1 MKCSNFTFNASRW
14 ISSITI
20 SSFNF
25 QRQKI
30 GRLFSWSICFLA
42 HVFRRWVDSILCK
55 KMKRKEIQ
63 IIKICLKAV
72 SQKQLLFCIAVSRIC
87 GIELAILFLKFKVS
101 PSIYSLT
108 RLNLLLRRSNKRK
121 KTNFSM
127 EFKISIFFLFKRS
140 ISPSCFST
148 KTENKL
154 RNNAQR
160 SSCEKGR
167 FLSTCKFMI
176 KFGR

>member
-1 MKCSNFTFNASRW
+1 MRCSNFTFSVSRW

-20 SSFNF
+20 SSGNF
-25 QRQKI
+25 QKQKKE
-30 GRLFSWSICFLA
+30 RLCSWSICSLA
-42 HVFRRWVDSILCK
+42 HAFQRWVDSILCK

-63 IIKICLKAV
+63 IIKICLKIV

-87 GIELAILFLKFKVS
+87 GIELAILFLKFKVR

-140 ISPSCFST
+140 ISPRYFSP

-154 RNNAQR
+154 KN
-160 SSCEKGR
+160 
-167 FLSTCKFMI
+167 I
-176 KFGR
+176 V